1 MSVQSTAPQ
10 RRTAVAPG
18 APASMVWLCLG
29 IVYVVWGSTYLA
41 IRVAVETMPPLLM
54 GAARFTTAGLL
65 LYAVARARGAA
76 SVRTLTRAQLAAC
89 WLVGSLLA
97 AGGNG
102 VVNVAEQYIPS
113 SLAALVIA
121 SVPLWVVVMRR
132 VTGESIPRLT
142 LASVAVGF
150 GGVALLLL
158 PGGAT
163 HLGKP
168 IGFFLVVLA
177 AFSWALGSFSSRRV
191 PLPPNALLST
201 AIQMFGGGVT
211 LLVAGLVVG
220 EAPDVHPENFST
232 DSLLAFAY
240 LIFIGSLVAYTAYVW
255 LLQNAPIS
263 KVATYAYVNPVIA
276 IFLGWAILS
285 ENITATMLIGALVI
299 VCSVAAT
306 VRRETG

>member
-1 MSVQSTAPQ
+1 MSVQSTAPE
-10 RRTAVAPG
+10 RRVSVATRETG
-18 APASMVWLCLG
+18 PASLVWLCLG

-54 GAARFTTAGLL
+54 GAARFTIAGVL
-65 LYAVARARGAA
+65 LYGVARFRGAP
-76 SVRTLTRAQLAAC
+76 SVRSLTRPQLGAC

-113 SLAALVIA
+113 SLAALVIS

-132 VTGESIPRLT
+132 ATGESVPRMT

-168 IGFFLVVLA
+168 IGFVLVVCA

-191 PLPPNALLST
+191 PLPPDALLST
-201 AIQMFGGGVT
+201 ALQMAFGGVT
-211 LLVAGLVVG
+211 LVVAGLVTG
-220 EAPDVHPENFST
+220 ETADVHP
-232 DSLLAFAY
+232 D
-240 LIFIGSLVAYTAYVW
+240 
-255 LLQNAPIS
+255 
-263 KVATYAYVNPVIA
+263 
-276 IFLGWAILS
+276 
-285 ENITATMLIGALVI
+285 
-299 VCSVAAT
+299 
-306 VRRETG
+306 R

>member
-1 MSVQSTAPQ
+1 
-10 RRTAVAPG
+10 
-18 APASMVWLCLG
+18 VWLCLG

-54 GAARFTTAGLL
+54 GAARFTAAGLL
-65 LYAVARARGAA
+65 LYGVARFRGAP
-76 SVRTLTRAQLAAC
+76 SLRSLTRAQIGAC

-113 SLAALVIA
+113 SLAALVIS
-121 SVPLWVVVMRR
+121 SVPLWVVLMRR
-132 VTGESIPRLT
+132 VTGESVPRLT

-168 IGFFLVVLA
+168 IGFVLVVCA
-177 AFSWALGSFSSRRV
+177 AFSWALGSFSSQHV
-191 PLPPNALLST
+191 PLPPDALLST
-201 AIQMFGGGVT
+201 ALQMAGGGLT
-211 LLVAGLVVG
+211 LLVAGLVTG
-220 EAPDVHPENFST
+220 ETSDVHPDRFST

-285 ENITATMLIGALVI
+285 ENITTTMLVGAAVI

-306 VRRETG
+306 VRRESG

>member
-1 MSVQSTAPQ
+1 MSVQTTVSSWRS
-10 RRTAVAPG
+10 RRAS
-18 APASMVWLCLG
+18 PASLVWLCLG

-54 GAARFTTAGLL
+54 GAARFVTAGLL
-65 LYAVARARGAA
+65 LYAIARARGAP
-76 SVRTLTRAQLAAC
+76 SVRTLTRAQIGAC
-89 WLVGSLLA
+89 WVVGSLLA

-132 VTGESIPRLT
+132 VTGDAVPRLT

-150 GGVALLLL
+150 AGVALLLL

-163 HLGKP
+163 DVGKP
-168 IGFFLVVLA
+168 IGFVLVVCA
-177 AFSWALGSFSSRRV
+177 AFSWALGSFSSRRM
-191 PLPPNALLST
+191 PLPGNALLST
-201 AIQMFGGGVT
+201 AVQMAGGGLT
-211 LLVAGLVVG
+211 LLVAGLATG
-220 EAPDVHPENFST
+220 EVSDVHPSRFST
-232 DSLLAFAY
+232 DSVLAFAY

-276 IFLGWAILS
+276 IFLGWSILS
-285 ENITATMLIGALVI
+285 EKITATTLIGATVI

-306 VRRETG
+306 VRRESG